1 MTVIRV
7 TSIIVVAALIPLPI
21 WIIAASHPK
30 TDTTVDSGAADSPA
44 AVTEK
49 FTPPAMTQRWSLIGG
64 DKCEWVIRSSG
75 EAAGSRGLS
84 LECDANPDQQL
95 VLQIDAKIQTGRWT
109 LRVDDGEQAP
119 NWLPLSG
126 YPALRVTGSERYR
139 FLIYSDDNGSAIS
152 ITDVAFRPAADAD
165 YELPLAW
172 PTSGPTAER
181 DQQRLLATW
190 NAVFGIRDGDG
201 VVAKAKAITNFVYQH
216 SNVRSG
222 SEPVASGAPR
232 DWVGDPPRQ
241 INGACG
247 NFADATRKFC
257 KKVGITVRI
266 ANLATK
272 GFAEGSARFDTHVLV
287 EVFDPESQRWFLADP
302 TFNLTFEGPNGELL
316 GLQGLLQTAADG
328 KIWRA
333 VPIAA
338 LRPGRTTE
346 DYYLRY
352 ADLLYAGCVPP
363 VPSLGDS
370 GIEFR
375 THGQT
380 IDEMAR
386 AKYPAPKTHE
396 LDPN

>member
-1 MTVIRV
+1 MTGIRI
-7 TSIIVVAALIPLPI
+7 TSIIFVAALLSLPI
-21 WIIAASHPK
+21 WTAVSGHARSATAA
-30 TDTTVDSGAADSPA
+30 DSGAPGNPA
-44 AVTEK
+44 AATERA
-49 FTPPAMTQRWSLIGG
+49 TPPGTTQRWSLLGG
-64 DKCEWVIRSSG
+64 DKCEWVIRSAG

-84 LECDANPDQQL
+84 MECDANPDQQM
-95 VLQIDAKIQTGRWT
+95 VLQVDAKVQAGRWT

-119 NWLPLSG
+119 NWLPLGG
-126 YPALRVTGSERYR
+126 YPALRVTGSKRYR
-139 FLIYSDDNGSAIS
+139 FLIYSDDPGSAVS
-152 ITDVAFRPAADAD
+152 IKDVAIRPAVDTDDA
-165 YELPLAW
+165 LPLVW
-172 PTSGPTAER
+172 PTSGPAAEK
-181 DQQRLLATW
+181 DQQRLITTW

-201 VVAKAKAITNFVYQH
+201 VVAKAKAITNFVYQR

-232 DWVGDPPRQ
+232 DWIGAPPRQ

-247 NFADATRKFC
+247 SFADATSKFC
-257 KKVGITVRI
+257 KKIGITARI

-272 GFAEGSARFDTHVLV
+272 GFTDGSARFDTHVLV

-302 TFNLTFEGPNGELL
+302 TFNLTFEGPGGELL

-328 KIWRA
+328 KAWRA
-333 VPIAA
+333 VPIAG

-386 AKYPAPKTHE
+386 AKYQAPK
-396 LDPN
+396 DP